1 MSYKEHR
8 DIQDFEEIFWYS
20 GWIMSSI
27 EKVYHHLPERVK
39 WQYEYVHDIPIP
51 PTDVVQ
57 MQNSLIVQVFIDFRL
72 QTIKQDSW
80 GNLAGETPWWMED
93 GYMLRYGRVSHP

>member
-1 MSYKEHR
+1 
-8 DIQDFEEIFWYS
+8 
-20 GWIMSSI
+20 MSSI